1 MGVKIASQRAR
12 VSRVD
17 AGTNAVTITFA
28 EDARIAPDKVM
39 TLVKRSKGRI
49 KLIPEY
55 TLQITLP
62 DTTLRTAS
70 DAVKKCLQD
79 LG

>member
-1 MGVKIASQRAR
+1 M
-12 VSRVD
+12 
-17 AGTNAVTITFA
+17 
-28 EDARIAPDKVM
+28 
-39 TLVKRSKGRI
+39 GRI

-55 TLQITLP
+55 MLQIALP